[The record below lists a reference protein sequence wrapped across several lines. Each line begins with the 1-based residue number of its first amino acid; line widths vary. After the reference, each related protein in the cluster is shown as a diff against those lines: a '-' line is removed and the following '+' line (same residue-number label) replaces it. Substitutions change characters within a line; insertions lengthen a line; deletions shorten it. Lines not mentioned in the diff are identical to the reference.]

1 MAAREQVE
9 HVRGLCLG
17 EARCAVLL
25 AGQDVSERAED
36 CESRT
41 ADGAAAV
48 SRACG
53 RWHRSA
59 EKSSARDQRS
69 RNAGLPSRGPATM
82 LPPAHGDACLDGP
95 RIRLPGQP
103 KRRCVRQRR
112 GCDRL
117 LHDGDR
123 FRDGYGRAGM
133 PAAIRLPT
141 RAASCRVG
149 GGCCR
154 WSAGAY
160 ASK

>member
-1 MAAREQVE
+1 MAARAQVE
-9 HVRGLCLG
+9 HKRGLYLG

-25 AGQDVSERAED
+25 AGQDVSERAGD

-41 ADGAAAV
+41 ADGAVAA

-59 EKSSARDQRS
+59 GKSSARDQRS
-69 RNAGLPSRGPATM
+69 RHVGLPLRRPATM
-82 LPPAHGDACLDGP
+82 LPPAHGDERLYGP
-95 RIRLPGQP
+95 RIRLRGQL